1 MLAGLLALAIDAPL
15 IEIPRERRSGVAF
28 TEQEL
33 RASNPHL
40 YKSMIDR
47 QAEAKTIAEFKRL
60 EIGWTMLLDDGW
72 WAYYNDEKALGPSQ
86 QKPKLRGQVLRR
98 GEKKRPQEAS
108 PEAERLAR
116 CLPLALKLK
125 MTHRWFEWG

>member
-1 MLAGLLALAIDAPL
+1 VP
-15 IEIPRERRSGVAF
+15 F
-28 TEQEL
+28 TEEEL

-72 WAYYNDEKALGPSQ
+72 WAYYNDEKALGPF
-86 QKPKLRGQVLRR
+86 
-98 GEKKRPQEAS
+98 AI
-108 PEAERLAR
+108 EAEAAR
-116 CLPLALKLK
+116 TGLDA
-125 MTHRWFEWG
+125 WGKETAPGEA